1 MASKKLTSDE
11 VNALME
17 GLQNSDYSVSVD
29 VAKSDDVRPFA
40 FGEDDLS
47 LMGDYYALRQ
57 VNERFARQARSV
69 FLPMLRLQPRITP
82 FPPEVKTFDEYCDS
96 IDNFMNL
103 NISRIEEL
111 RGPMLL
117 SIHPKFI
124 STITAAYYGG
134 TLNSGGLNRTEFTAT
149 EERVIEIV
157 SAGLNE
163 ALTNSWRDLMAITLI
178 EQGREVNTQFASV
191 VDGSELVII
200 CSFAIQ
206 LPGTDSDT
214 IDIVYPLQ
222 TLKPIASQLRS
233 RVQSDS
239 SQDNVSWREQLE
251 HAILSVPLHISAL
264 LGEPTMS
271 VGRMIRLKEG
281 DVVSMKIDGG
291 VKIKVV
297 DNPIFRGEIGEV
309 AGKAAISLQKR
320 I

>member
-1 MASKKLTSDE
+1 MASKKLTTDE

-17 GLQNSDYSVSVD
+17 GLQNSDYSVSID
-29 VAKSDDVRPFA
+29 VSKSDDVRPFA

-82 FPPEVKTFDEYCDS
+82 FPPEVKTFDEYCS
-96 IDNFMNL
+96 GIDAFMNL

-117 SIHPKFI
+117 TIQPKFV
-124 STITAAYYGG
+124 STLTASFYGG
-134 TLNSGGLNRTEFTAT
+134 MLNSGGMQRNEFTAT

-157 SAGLNE
+157 SDGLNKTL
-163 ALTNSWRDLMAITLI
+163 ANSWRDLMPVTLVQ
-178 EQGREVNTQFASV
+178 QGREINTQFASV
-191 VDGSELVII
+191 VDGGELVII
-200 CSFAIQ
+200 CSFVIQ
-206 LPGTDSDT
+206 LPGAESDK
-214 IDIVYPLQ
+214 IDVVYPLQ

-239 SQDNVSWREQLE
+239 NQDNISWREQME
-251 HAILSVPLHISAL
+251 RAILSVPLHISAL
-264 LGEPTMS
+264 LGEPMMN

-281 DVVSMKIDGG
+281 DVISMDIDTG
-291 VKIKVV
+291 VRVIVEEK
-297 DNPIFRGEIGEV
+297 PLFTGEIGEV

-320 I
+320 L